1 MRSPE
6 ALLGRAVGR
15 CWRDG
20 RLTRRVFWDLAIYM
34 VGLGLLVGAVFPP
47 FAILLG
53 VNRDEA
59 TRPSFVVA
67 CLLAGFLV
75 GALNHGLSRI
85 VVGRRLAVLGARLRL
100 VGETITR
107 ASLTGEWTQTTSES
121 NRITVDS
128 DDELGETAHAFN
140 SLLDALAAGQ
150 HSRSLVHNSS
160 DIITV
165 VDRQG
170 RIRYQ
175 TPSIGWVLGLPPAS
189 LIGRPIRDLVHPDD
203 ADTFGRYFTA
213 VVAQTSAM
221 QASSTRVRM
230 RHYDGTWRFLETAGN
245 NLLHDAAVEG
255 IVLTARDVSDRR
267 ELEERLHHQA
277 FHDSLTGLPN
287 RAMFME
293 RVRVASARR
302 DGRSLGVL
310 FIDLDN
316 LKIVNDSSGHE
327 GGDALLVAV
336 ATRLKEV
343 SGPGDTVARL
353 GGDEF
358 ALLLADS
365 GTALDAPAIAARLL
379 TILAEPVAI
388 GGRSIRPS
396 ASIGVATSASVP
408 SAKDLVRA
416 ADAAMYGAKRAGKG
430 RVEVFQEHHH
440 AAEMARQQLRADL
453 QQALDEDQFVVHYQ
467 PIVDLVTG
475 GIAYFEALLRW
486 EHPTRGMLGPADF
499 IPLAEESDLILSI
512 GRSVLEKACR
522 HASSWQ
528 RSGSRGSGVKV
539 SVNISARQFHDSRL
553 ISEVEAALSA
563 AYLDPRLLT
572 LELTET
578 MLLQD
583 TAVTTRRM
591 TGLRDLGVTLALD
604 DFGTGYSSLS
614 YLRRLPINILKMDK
628 SFLDHVPGDPQDE
641 AVVRAIVDLGNTLD
655 LQLVAE
661 GVETAEQAAA
671 LANLGCPFGQGYYFA
686 PPRPFAEAIK
696 LVALPALPNLNPY
709 CGPSEVDVALL
720 TQPARRYGA

>member
-1 MRSPE
+1 MAHGGPE
-6 ALLGRAVGR
+6 VGRAVGR

-34 VGLGLLVGAVFPP
+34 VGLGVLVGVVFPP

-53 VNRDEA
+53 VNREEA
-59 TRPSFVVA
+59 EAPTFVVA

-85 VVGRRLAVLGARLRL
+85 VVGRRLAVLSARLRL
-100 VGETITR
+100 VAETITR

-121 NRITVDS
+121 SRITVDS

-165 VDRQG
+165 IDREG
-170 RIRYQ
+170 GIRYQ

-203 ADTFGRYFTA
+203 VETFDRYLTE
-213 VVAQTSAM
+213 VAQASAM

-230 RHYDGTWRFLETAGN
+230 RHHDGTWRFLETAGN
-245 NLLHDAAVEG
+245 NLLHDAAVNG

-277 FHDSLTGLPN
+277 YHDSLTGLPN
-287 RAMFME
+287 RAMFLE
-293 RVRVASARR
+293 RVRVASAQT

-327 GGDALLVAV
+327 GGDALLMAV
-336 ATRLKEV
+336 ATRLKDV
-343 SGPGDTVARL
+343 SGPGDTAARL

-358 ALLLADS
+358 ALLLVGSD
-365 GTALDAPAIAARLL
+365 TASDAPAIAAQLL
-379 TILAEPVAI
+379 TTLTEPVVI

-396 ASIGVATSASVP
+396 ASIGVATSDSVP

-416 ADAAMYGAKRAGKG
+416 ADAAMYGAKKAGKG

-528 RSGSRGSGVKV
+528 RSGSGGSGVKV
-539 SVNISARQFHDSRL
+539 SVNISARQFHDSL
-553 ISEVEAALSA
+553 LVSEVEAALSA
-563 AYLDPRLLT
+563 SGLDPRLLT

-583 TAVTTRRM
+583 TAITTRRM

-686 PPRPFAEAIK
+686 RPLPYLESLQ
-696 LVALPALPNLNPY
+696 LVSLPALPNLNPY
-709 CGPSEVDVALL
+709 CGDPDPDLALVSR
-720 TQPARRYGA
+720 PARRYGT

>member
-1 MRSPE
+1 
-6 ALLGRAVGR
+6 
-15 CWRDG
+15 
-20 RLTRRVFWDLAIYM
+20 VFWDLAIYM
-34 VGLGLLVGAVFPP
+34 VGLGLLVGVVFPP

-53 VNRDEA
+53 VNPEQVRD
-59 TRPSFVVA
+59 PSFVVA
-67 CLLAGFLV
+67 CLLAGTLV

-85 VVGRRLAVLGARLRL
+85 VVGRRLAVLSARLRM
-100 VGETITR
+100 VAETITR
-107 ASLTGEWTQTTSES
+107 ASLTGEWTQTGSES
-121 NRITVDS
+121 SRIRVDS
-128 DDELGETAHAFN
+128 DDELGETADAFN

-165 VDRQG
+165 VDEEG

-189 LIGRPIRDLVHPDD
+189 LIGQPVRDLVHPDD
-203 ADTFGRYFTA
+203 VDTFDGYLT
-213 VVAQTSAM
+213 VVAQTSAL
-221 QASSTRVRM
+221 QPSSTRVRM
-230 RHYDGTWRFLETAGN
+230 RHDDGTWRFLETAGN
-245 NLLHDAAVEG
+245 NLLHDAAVNG

-267 ELEERLHHQA
+267 ELEERLRHQA
-277 FHDSLTGLPN
+277 YHDSLTGLPN
-287 RAMFME
+287 RALFLE
-293 RVRVASARR
+293 RVRVASARS
-302 DGRSLGVL
+302 DGSCLGVL

-327 GGDALLVAV
+327 GGDALLMAV
-336 ATRLKEV
+336 ASRLKEFT
-343 SGPGDTVARL
+343 GPEDTVARL

-358 ALLLADS
+358 ALLLVGSD
-365 GTALDAPAIAARLL
+365 TTPDAPAIATRLL
-379 TILAEPVAI
+379 ALLSEPVVI

-396 ASIGVATSASVP
+396 ASIGVATSDSVG
-408 SAKDLVRA
+408 SAKDLLRA

-430 RVEVFQEHHH
+430 RAEVFQQHHH

-475 GIAYFEALLRW
+475 GIAWFEALVRW
-486 EHPTRGMLGPADF
+486 QHPTRGLLGPADF

-522 HASSWQ
+522 DASNWQ

-539 SVNISARQFHDSRL
+539 SVNISARQFHDSGL
-553 ISEVEAALSA
+553 VSEVKAAISA
-563 AYLDPRLLT
+563 ACLDPRLLT

-583 TAVTTRRM
+583 TAITTRRM
-591 TGLRDLGVTLALD
+591 AGLRDLGVTLALD

-671 LANLGCPFGQGYYFA
+671 LANLGCPFGQGYHFA
-686 PPRPFAEAIK
+686 RPLPYLEAVQ
-696 LVALPALPNLNPY
+696 LVALPALPVLNPY
-709 CGPSEVDVALL
+709 CAPSNGNVSVL
-720 TQPARRYGA
+720 TRPVRRYGV